1 MLEDSPCLLRGLWVA
16 SASHAS
22 CAIANRDHGLRD
34 SSPVITGC
42 FHGRLFAGE
51 STVDYYEEPA
61 GARGSAL
68 TSWCWPRCGPP
79 PQEWVATAGGGQQT
93 RAAFSAATAKR
104 QDKQPDPDK
113 VMPCGRVGVGG
124 GGGGGGTQTSTL
136 ST

>member
-61 GARGSAL
+61 GARGQRADLLVLAAL
-68 TSWCWPRCGPP
+68 WTTPP
-79 PQEWVATAGGGQQT
+79 PKNGSRR
-93 RAAFSAATAKR
+93 RAAGSRPEQRSVR
-104 QDKQPDPDK
+104 QKGK
-113 VMPCGRVGVGG
+113 TNSR
-124 GGGGGGTQTSTL
+124 TQTK
-136 ST
+136 